1 MDNNTIIKTKGLT
14 KTFHEEV
21 AVQDVDM
28 DIPRGAIVG
37 FIGPSG
43 SGKTTT
49 VRLLTGI
56 YKPTAGSATVLGH
69 HPGDFTRN
77 TREKIGYMPQLF
89 ALYPEL
95 SVWENLH
102 FAASI
107 YGLSLKIREA
117 RFNELLDFVD
127 LTEHKK

>member
-1 MDNNTIIKTKGLT
+1 MHDLIIETDGLT
-14 KTFHEEV
+14 KKFHNEV
-21 AVQDVDM
+21 AVQDVKM
-28 DIPRGAIVG
+28 EIQRGAIVG

-56 YKPTAGSATVLGH
+56 YKPTSGSVLVLGQR
-69 HPGDFTRN
+69 PENFTRE

-95 SVWENLH
+95 SVW
-102 FAASI
+102 
-107 YGLSLKIREA
+107 KI
-117 RFNELLDFVD
+117 
-127 LTEHKK
+127 